1 MTSNIETLFAPG
13 VFEMFIN
20 DIENHEDTTSF
31 NLEDSLF
38 FLDLRYTE
46 SNKLLTVTIGYETTK
61 LKLIL
66 AVTDNLIND
75 LKTFADVFNEYYT
88 S

>member
-13 VFEMFIN
+13 VMEMFIN
-20 DIENHEDTTSF
+20 DIEKHEDSSF

-38 FLDLRYTE
+38 FQDFRYTE
-46 SNKLLTVTIGYETTK
+46 SNKLLTVTIGYETTE